1 MTTFIIMHRF
11 TTRIYLM
18 IPFFNRHLGR
28 ISRWAIENV
37 KWDEA
42 DGRSESSAHCF
53 PRFASDI
60 SRFSCVAHWNARVIR
75 RICAAGI
82 YLPVIWR
89 LRRNHVFSIFCSKL
103 LDRMISIVYVSGKA
117 LREPSVSVEYQTE
130 SIWWNPR
137 IRIGGERGALVAC
150 LPVFHV
156 LNQLTHLRASSS
168 SNLTLLCTCM
178 CRWKLVFHSILIGST
193 FSLEFLH
200 YDSRPMDWFIIITLK
215 REESDVWW
223 RTTNSQKSSNGSVF
237 WYCAP

>member
-1 MTTFIIMHRF
+1 MSNEMRQTDGVNLLRTAFLASPLTFLAFLASPIETHEWLDGYAPLAF
-11 TTRIYLM
+11 
-18 IPFFNRHLGR
+18 
-28 ISRWAIENV
+28 ISQ
-37 KWDEA
+37 
-42 DGRSESSAHCF
+42 
-53 PRFASDI
+53 
-60 SRFSCVAHWNARVIR
+60 
-75 RICAAGI
+75 
-82 YLPVIWR
+82 VIWR

-200 YDSRPMDWFIIITLK
+200 YDSRPMDWFIIITITLK